1 MTGLRE
7 LGSFARAARALVLRD
22 REVAAFEI
30 YCASAEH
37 RIARLNYTSDIPC
50 RGVEE
55 LKSLAVEGF
64 QLRIQCSNPHEVGT
78 ASEAAELSLK
88 AVARALSRAH
98 RTAVVDPN
106 FPGFPA
112 SLQRARAKAC
122 EPGDLGRAGDG
133 ALVESAWAVV
143 AGAGRRFARSDAA
156 SSARPGLV
164 VGGDITIVRDRMA
177 LAGSNFAEVR
187 ADESAHFVC
196 SVAALVESLDAKA
209 TASAVGRSASAMRR
223 AGATVGG
230 EAVGRALALRRGAR
244 PEAGEYR
251 VVLGP
256 QPVAEILHYIVMG
269 SLTTGA
275 FYAANSAYQGRFGG
289 AVMDERLGLYDTPR
303 MRGGA
308 IARRFT
314 CEGLPT
320 KRVELVRDGRL
331 VGLLSNFY
339 DSHRLRADTRC
350 AEKLGP
356 GADGRYWFAPLS
368 GYRLGE
374 GGGRRF
380 DQHPASTGTNVVMR
394 ARKGV
399 DEAELVRRV
408 GNGLYVGRVWYT
420 YPINGQRAGDFTC
433 TVSGD
438 SYLIEE
444 GRTGMPLVPNSL
456 RINAN
461 IDDVFGAVLA
471 ASKRARS
478 ATVWG
483 AAEAYYVPALAVE
496 RIRVEP
502 VGERSSTAVG

>member
-1 MTGLRE
+1 MTGLEE
-7 LGSFARAARALVLRD
+7 LKRFARAARALVLRD
-22 REVAAFEI
+22 PEVGAFEI

-55 LKSLAVEGF
+55 LKSLAAEGF
-64 QLRIQCSNPHEVGT
+64 QLRIQERRNPREVGA
-78 ASEAAELSLK
+78 ASEAAELSLS

-98 RTAVVDPN
+98 RTVVVDPH

-112 SLQRARAKAC
+112 SLPKASAGAR
-122 EPGDLGRAGDG
+122 ETGDLKRAGDG
-133 ALVESAWAVV
+133 ALVESAWVV
-143 AGAGRRFARSDAA
+143 VGSAARRFARSDAA
-156 SSARPGLV
+156 SGANPGLV
-164 VGGDITIVRDRMA
+164 LGGDITIVRDRMA
-177 LAGSNFAEVR
+177 LAGSNFADVR
-187 ADESAHFVC
+187 AEESAHFAC

-209 TASAVGRSASAMRR
+209 TASAAGRSVAAMRR
-223 AGATVGG
+223 AGASVGG
-230 EAVGRALALRRGAR
+230 EAVAGALELKRGVR
-244 PEAGEYR
+244 PAAGEYR

-256 QPVAEILHYIVMG
+256 QPVAEILHYIVTG

-275 FYAANSAYQGRFGG
+275 FYAANSAHQGKFGR
-289 AVMDERLGLYDTPR
+289 AVMDARLGLWDAPK
-303 MRGGA
+303 MRAGA
-308 IARRFT
+308 IARGFT
-314 CEGLPT
+314 CEGFPT
-320 KRVELVRDGRL
+320 RRVELVGDGRL

-339 DSHRLRADTRC
+339 DSHRLRADERC

-356 GADGRYWFAPLS
+356 GADGRRWFAPLS

-380 DQHPASTGTNVVMR
+380 DQHPASTGTNLVMR
-394 ARKGV
+394 AREGV
-399 DEAELVRRV
+399 EEGELARRV
-408 GNGLYVGRVWYT
+408 GNGLYIGRVWYT

-438 SYLIEE
+438 SYLIEN
-444 GRTGMPLVPNSL
+444 GQRAAPIAPNSL

-471 ASKRARS
+471 ASKRSRA

-483 AAEAYYVPALAVE
+483 ASEAYYVPALAVE
-496 RIRVEP
+496 RLSLAP
-502 VGERSSTAVG
+502 VAKAS